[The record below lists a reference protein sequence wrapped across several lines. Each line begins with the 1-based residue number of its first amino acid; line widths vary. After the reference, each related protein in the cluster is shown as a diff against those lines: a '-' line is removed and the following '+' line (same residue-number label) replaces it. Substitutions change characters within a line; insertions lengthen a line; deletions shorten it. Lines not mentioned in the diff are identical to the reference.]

1 MAQSTVLPMH
11 CLYGI
16 FLEGNL
22 KIKKNDEEGLM
33 KFKDNI
39 KKFTLE
45 LDEIDKKS
53 PQSRIGGAI
62 CFGSDIWDTVTK
74 KVSKPK
80 ELKSINTLSSYMP
93 GTSQRDILIHIISDR
108 MDTCFKLAQDTMINF
123 GEDQLDIKQEIH
135 GFRRVEERDLT
146 DFIDGTEN
154 PDGDEMRTQ
163 YGLVAAGQPNEFGSY
178 VFTQRYVHNLKK
190 WYPEPLSV
198 QQDTIGRTKKDS
210 IEIPRDK
217 RPITSHVSRT
227 DLNENGKDLKIVRQS
242 LPYGQ
247 ITGEKGLMFIAY
259 ACSLHNIEK
268 QLQSMFGQLDGKH
281 DLLLKYTTPVTGSFY
296 FAPSKKELLEL

>member
-22 KIKKNDEEGLM
+22 KIQKNDQEGLK

-45 LDEIDKKS
+45 LDEIDKIS

-62 CFGSDIWDTVTK
+62 CFSSDIWDTVTK
-74 KVSKPK
+74 KISKPK
-80 ELKSINTLSSYMP
+80 ELKSVNTLSSYMP

-108 MDTCFKLAQDTMINF
+108 MDTCFKLAQDTMRNF

-154 PDGDEMRTQ
+154 PDGDELRTQ

-198 QQDTIGRTKKDS
+198 QQDTVGRTKKDS

-227 DLNENGKDLKIVRQS
+227 DLSENGKDLKIVRQS

>member
-1 MAQSTVLPMH
+1 MAQTTILPMH

-22 KIKKNDEEGLM
+22 KINKNDQDGM
-33 KFKDNI
+33 KIFKENI
-39 KKFTLE
+39 KKFTNE
-45 LDEIDKKS
+45 LDELDKKS

-62 CFGSDIWDTVTK
+62 CFSSDIWGTITNK
-74 KVSKPK
+74 ISKPK
-80 ELKSINTLSSYMP
+80 ELKSVNTLSSYMP

-108 MDTCFKLAQDTMINF
+108 MDTCFKLAQDTLGNF
-123 GEDQLDIKQEIH
+123 GDQLDIKQEIH
-135 GFRRVEERDLT
+135 GFRRWEERDLT

-154 PDGDEMRTQ
+154 PEGDKLRTK
-163 YGLVAAGQPNEFGSY
+163 YGLVAAGQPHEFGSY

-190 WYPEPLSV
+190 WNPVPISI
-198 QQDTIGRTKKDS
+198 QQDTIGRTKVDS
-210 IEIPRDK
+210 IEIPKDK

-227 DLNENGKDLKIVRQS
+227 DLNENGEDLKIVRQS

-247 ITGEKGLMFIAY
+247 ITGEKGLMFISY
-259 ACSLHNIEK
+259 SCSLHNIEK

-281 DLLLKYTTPVTGSFY
+281 DLILQYTTPVSGGFY
-296 FAPSKKELLEL
+296 FAPSKKELSEL